1 MLTQTIQMLSKGQ
14 TWEQVF
20 FVWCISIAKKM
31 IFVALVFSQAW
42 MFSWMISLKM
52 LFCVT
57 VAMIQESE
65 EITFIDSHIEFITFN
80 PSPITFYLAHYNK
93 VVCFVGFDLK
103 IYCKDLLLRVSTCN
117 DRGTV
122 TLLTDSTSYNIGLQY
137 NALML
142 LSISS

>member
-1 MLTQTIQMLSKGQ
+1 MRTGFFCVVYLDSKKDDICGFGVLTSMN
-14 TWEQVF
+14 VN
-20 FVWCISIAKKM
+20 
-31 IFVALVFSQAW
+31 
-42 MFSWMISLKM
+42 SWMISLKM

-65 EITFIDSHIEFITFN
+65 EMAFIDSHIEFITFN
-80 PSPITFYLAHYNK
+80 PSPITFYLAHYNE

-122 TLLTDSTSYNIGLQY
+122 TLLTDSTSYNRVTV
-137 NALML
+137 
-142 LSISS
+142 